1 MAPSFVFHP
10 PSGEEF
16 DHSEAEEQEE
26 DDDDEQG
33 KERGGEDEVE
43 DEPISRRR
51 TESPWD
57 LASYSES
64 VADEHARRSTTS
76 VDFKISKLLQ
86 KRSASFTPTAADD
99 DESSESESD
108 RQEDYK
114 PEDDDDGTS
123 NAGESKSF
131 FAPSD
136 GASFH
141 ANSFMEL
148 NLWRPLIQA
157 CEALG
162 YAKPTPIQAACIP
175 LAFTGGDIW
184 GSAITGSGKTAAFSL
199 PTLERLL
206 YRPKRDRA
214 NKSSNPNSC

>member
-33 KERGGEDEVE
+33 KERGGEDEAE

-108 RQEDYK
+108 RQVTLWPYLFCV
-114 PEDDDDGTS
+114 GWLFS
-123 NAGESKSF
+123 GF
-131 FAPSD
+131 
-136 GASFH
+136 
-141 ANSFMEL
+141 ANSCVLIFRKIINRKMTMMEL
-148 NLWRPLIQA
+148 VMLLRVSRFL
-157 CEALG
+157 CLLMG
-162 YAKPTPIQAACIP
+162 
-175 LAFTGGDIW
+175 
-184 GSAITGSGKTAAFSL
+184 L
-199 PTLERLL
+199 PFMRI
-206 YRPKRDRA
+206 RSW
-214 NKSSNPNSC
+214 SSTCRVH